1 MAQIGE
7 ADDEEKIASLM
18 QIKIL
23 ELLHWKK
30 H

>member
-7 ADDEEKIASLM
+7 ADDEKNSPVYL
-18 QIKIL
+18 IKIL
-23 ELLHWKK
+23 EILVWKK